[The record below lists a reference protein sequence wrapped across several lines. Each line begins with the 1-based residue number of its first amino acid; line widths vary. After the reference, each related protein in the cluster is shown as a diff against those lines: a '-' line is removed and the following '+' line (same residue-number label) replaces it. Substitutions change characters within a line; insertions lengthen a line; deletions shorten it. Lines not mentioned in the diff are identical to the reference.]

1 MYCIIICG
9 CVIYIY
15 SSSSSNDDI
24 KKKLSSLSTYHTHS
38 LCHLYIYIYNIVWA
52 AQAGAKRVYAI
63 EYTDM
68 AKHARRVV
76 AANNVQ
82 HIVTVIQCAV
92 EDVILP
98 KEDWDGIITTT
109 NDDDDDIALEERGL
123 GGLTLEEGDVEVN
136 VDGKKNQRVVDII
149 LSGKLLIYIYLI
161 CCCRLYDFIF
171 VIYYGCAYTVI
182 LFYIYYVYNIEWMGY
197 FLLRESMLD
206 SLVRARD
213 TFLKPTTG
221 LMMPSHATMLLAPIC
236 DEDERRVSHT
246 DYANAMDDWREFADV
261 TSTMYGVNMSV
272 LEQDYDREQ
281 REYYVMSSRWAEL
294 RTGCLLA
301 DPIVVKELDMHIC
314 TVEDARG
321 VGLDVGEEKGI
332 GAPIK
337 FDIVGRRL
345 SSASTTTDTFDPAI
359 DYGAAGPISGFAGWF
374 TVDFKSRTDEVGKDV
389 APKISN
395 PAYLSTGP
403 EMGCELTV
411 VFF

>member
-1 MYCIIICG
+1 
-9 CVIYIY
+9 
-15 SSSSSNDDI
+15 
-24 KKKLSSLSTYHTHS
+24 
-38 LCHLYIYIYNIVWA
+38 
-52 AQAGAKRVYAI
+52 
-63 EYTDM
+63 
-68 AKHARRVV
+68 
-76 AANNVQ
+76 
-82 HIVTVIQCAV
+82 
-92 EDVILP
+92 
-98 KEDWDGIITTT
+98 
-109 NDDDDDIALEERGL
+109 
-123 GGLTLEEGDVEVN
+123 
-136 VDGKKNQRVVDII
+136 
-149 LSGKLLIYIYLI
+149 
-161 CCCRLYDFIF
+161 
-171 VIYYGCAYTVI
+171 
-182 LFYIYYVYNIEWMGY
+182 MGY

-345 SSASTTTDTFDPAI
+345 SSASTTTDTFDPTI

-411 VFF
+411 VLFFEYVVCLFLVFNANVITHPSSASLSFLDRHTLGATSVPPTKCHPSSTRSDNTYCGYPGDDAHERQCTFV

>member
-1 MYCIIICG
+1 
-9 CVIYIY
+9 
-15 SSSSSNDDI
+15 
-24 KKKLSSLSTYHTHS
+24 
-38 LCHLYIYIYNIVWA
+38 
-52 AQAGAKRVYAI
+52 
-63 EYTDM
+63 
-68 AKHARRVV
+68 
-76 AANNVQ
+76 
-82 HIVTVIQCAV
+82 
-92 EDVILP
+92 
-98 KEDWDGIITTT
+98 
-109 NDDDDDIALEERGL
+109 
-123 GGLTLEEGDVEVN
+123 
-136 VDGKKNQRVVDII
+136 
-149 LSGKLLIYIYLI
+149 
-161 CCCRLYDFIF
+161 
-171 VIYYGCAYTVI
+171 
-182 LFYIYYVYNIEWMGY
+182 MGY

-411 VFF
+411 VLFFFLNMWSVCSLSL